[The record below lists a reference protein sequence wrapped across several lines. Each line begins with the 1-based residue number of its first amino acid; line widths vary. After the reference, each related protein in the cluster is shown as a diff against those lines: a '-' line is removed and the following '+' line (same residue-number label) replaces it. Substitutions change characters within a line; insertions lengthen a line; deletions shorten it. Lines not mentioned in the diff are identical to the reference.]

1 MINFKLPL
9 LAMAVGSVCLLWG
22 CQSAPKSERS
32 TGAQAPA
39 TTGAPAAK
47 SADAKEGEIIGT
59 PAKNSKF
66 TKLQMGMGMKQVT
79 DLIGSPTD
87 QGAYVTGKAFIPFYF
102 GGDRY
107 RHELVRV
114 CQRSFKSAD
123 RQIHTSPRRMRGF
136 RVGARHR
143 ARSVRWADAGK
154 GDGVDNDGNSSR
166 PRFLAASGRGA

>member
-9 LAMAVGSVCLLWG
+9 LVMAVGSACLLWG

-47 SADAKEGEIIGT
+47 SVDAKEGEIIGT

-107 RHELVRV
+107 RHELVYKGQGRLV
-114 CQRSFKSAD
+114 FAGGS
-123 RQIHTSPRRMRGF
+123 
-136 RVGARHR
+136 VGNLG
-143 ARSVRWADAGK
+143 AGRLIRITHNENEP
-154 GDGVDNDGNSSR
+154 GYR
-166 PRFLAASGRGA
+166 